1 MAKEQSAKWQ
11 IRKHSTSR
19 HGRAVFAIW
28 PFAIWLFLPACGS
41 VERRITITS
50 TPDNARVFLNDTD
63 VGYTPLE
70 VDFTWFGT
78 YEVRVSKPGYASIH
92 ENREISA
99 PLHEQPGIDFIAL
112 MTPFKKSTRID
123 WHFDLA
129 PAQQNEEELILRA
142 RELRLSAEED

>member
-1 MAKEQSAKWQ
+1 MSDAEKFNTRIKFL
-11 IRKHSTSR
+11 
-19 HGRAVFAIW
+19 VFSVLSVVSVVSM
-28 PFAIWLFLPACGS
+28 PSCGS

-50 TPDNARVFLNDTD
+50 SPDNAHVWLNDTD

-78 YEVRVSKPGYASIH
+78 YEVRVYKPGYEPIH
-92 ENREISA
+92 ENREIHA
-99 PLHEQPGIDFIAL
+99 PLHEKPGIDFIAA

-129 PAQQNEEELILRA
+129 PATPSDDELILRA
-142 RELRLSAEED
+142 QELQLSIDE

>member
-1 MAKEQSAKWQ
+1 MSKWQ
-11 IRKHSTSR
+11 MTAHRRSR
-19 HGRAVFAIW
+19 MSQSR
-28 PFAIWLFLPACGS
+28 FAIWLFAICPFLLGCGS
-41 VERRITITS
+41 VERRIIITS
-50 TPDNARVFLNDTD
+50 DPDNAHVWLNDTD

-99 PLHEQPGIDFIAL
+99 PLHEQPGIDFLAL
-112 MTPFKKSTRID
+112 LTPFKKSTRVD

-129 PAQQNEEELILRA
+129 PAQQNDDELILRA
-142 RELRLSAEED
+142 RELRLSVEEPETVR